1 LSTEPGDLKPLAET
15 SMFGANKY
23 RTRAARRSGS
33 RSRWTHEF
41 AHRFALAAVALWCWT
56 GYAAADDVPAASTA
70 PIKIAVFP
78 FELEDFSAAA
88 GQGSSPD
95 ETSYMA
101 QSTEEAKKQLLQSGR
116 YSLIDTA
123 GADIGAAKGQGLRN
137 CRGCEAAIALKL
149 GADQSLI
156 GVVTKISMAEYVVDL
171 QVRDARTGAVVSRF
185 TTGLRMGAHDAW
197 FRGVRSLMKNHMLA
211 SQ

>member
-1 LSTEPGDLKPLAET
+1 
-15 SMFGANKY
+15 MFGANKY
-23 RTRAARRSGS
+23 RNRAARRS
-33 RSRWTHEF
+33 RSRWTHAF
-41 AHRFALAAVALWCWT
+41 AHRFALAAVVLCCWP
-56 GYAAADDVPAASTA
+56 GYAAAAA

-123 GADIGAAKGQGLRN
+123 GADIRAAKGQGLRN
-137 CRGCEAAIALKL
+137 CRGCEGAIALKL

-156 GVVTKISMAEYVVDL
+156 GVVTKISMAEYVVDF
-171 QVRDARTGAVVSRF
+171 QVRDARTDAVVSRF

-211 SQ
+211 SE

>member
-1 LSTEPGDLKPLAET
+1 MLET
-15 SMFGANKY
+15 SKY
-23 RTRAARRSGS
+23 GNRAPRDFHGRL
-33 RSRWTHEF
+33 RWTHSV
-41 AHRFALAAVALWCWT
+41 ARLLGLAAIVLWCWAD
-56 GYAAADDVPAASTA
+56 YAAADDVSAAAAA

-123 GADIGAAKGQGLRN
+123 GADIGPAKGQGLRN